1 MSVQSFEVLRQT
13 VADLPRFHGITPLDA
28 ANLPEPLND
37 LMRKL
42 IRQGSMTVEQLAA
55 ELGVNNGDGQLLA
68 DEMVAAGLLKIEE
81 SNLASGSVYRVYY
94 ARTRS
99 RSLPLEL

>member
-1 MSVQSFEVLRQT
+1 MSTQNFELLQQSI
-13 VADLPRFHGITPLDA
+13 AGLPRFSGITPLDA

-37 LMRKL
+37 FMRKL

-55 ELGVNNGDGQLLA
+55 QLDVSDEEGQLLA
-68 DEMVAAGLLKIEE
+68 DEMVAAGLLKSEE
-81 SNLASGSVYRVYY
+81 SNLASGSIYRVYY